1 LAYKQVLKDLAEKKE
16 ELELSYLAAKEYL
29 VMNKSKNLEEFNAE
43 LAKSLDKKVEE
54 FKEQV
59 KDSNF
64 DE

>member
-1 LAYKQVLKDLAEKKE
+1 MAYKQVLKDLAEKKE

>member
-1 LAYKQVLKDLAEKKE
+1 MLKDLSEKKE

-29 VMNKSKNLEEFNAE
+29 VMNKSKNLEEFNTE

-54 FKEQV
+54 FKDQV